1 MALLVLEREKSALQ
15 PVSSAVQG
23 FLFGTEIGVGQ
34 LKISPCTIIQY
45 NTVILRITWK
55 LIVSRCAVRG
65 HWHIGGASRG
75 CQDFKISVLLY
86 FLYSL
91 YFLCMHSKLFC
102 GISSSNSSLY
112 LGEHVNAM
120 LDPVQTRPHLHFLT
134 CWTSLHGPLIIIK
147 EKPSSPSHHN
157 HHDDFIVI
165 QVVGYC
171 ILGGITFEHLE
182 GENELD
188 VSYL

>member
-1 MALLVLEREKSALQ
+1 
-15 PVSSAVQG
+15 
-23 FLFGTEIGVGQ
+23 
-34 LKISPCTIIQY
+34 
-45 NTVILRITWK
+45 
-55 LIVSRCAVRG
+55 
-65 HWHIGGASRG
+65 
-75 CQDFKISVLLY
+75 
-86 FLYSL
+86 
-91 YFLCMHSKLFC
+91 MHSKLFC

-112 LGEHVNAM
+112 LGEQVNAM

-134 CWTSLHGPLIIIK
+134 CWTSLHGPLIIITFISQ
-147 EKPSSPSHHN
+147 PSSPSYHNHN
-157 HHDDFIVI
+157 HHDFIII